1 MAKKKNPWRV
11 RYGTGDGEIRFGDI
25 TAKGELKAVELRNF
39 RHDLH
44 YISLNE
50 TGKDWRKRSTTCRST
65 GSFQVKAGDAL
76 AKAPEGTP
84 GIFLDA
90 VSGDV
95 VIKSETGKVRIEA
108 MTGIELTAN
117 GPNNE
122 TGNII
127 LDANEKVI
135 LAGQQVAI
143 MGHTAVKVTSFG
155 RTDLISKQTLNI
167 YSTKIDIV
175 DSVLVKNPFKAL
187 MGVIKGTTTRHEA
200 MMSLANAD
208 LTSFL

>member
-25 TAKGELKAVELRNF
+25 TADNELSAVQLRNF
-39 RHDLH
+39 RHKEH

-50 TGKDWRKRSTTCRST
+50 TGKKWRKRSTTCRST
-65 GSFQVKAGDAL
+65 GSFQVKAGDQC
-76 AKAPEGTP
+76 KESQP
-84 GIFLDA
+84 GIYLDA

-95 VIKSETGKVRIEA
+95 VIKSQTGKVRIEA
-108 MTGIELTAN
+108 MEGIELTAN
-117 GPNNE
+117 GPNND

-135 LAGQQVAI
+135 LAGQQI
-143 MGHTAVKVTSFG
+143 SINGHTAVKVTSFG
-155 RTDLISKQTLNI
+155 RTDIISKHTLNM
-167 YSTKIDIV
+167 YSVKIDIV
-175 DSVLVKNPFKAL
+175 DSVLVKNPFNAL

>member
-25 TAKGELKAVELRNF
+25 TADNELSAVQLRNF
-39 RHDLH
+39 RHKEH
-44 YISLNE
+44 YIALNE
-50 TGKDWRKRSTTCRST
+50 TGKNWRKRSTTCRST
-65 GSFQVKAGDAL
+65 GSFQVKAGDQC
-76 AKAPEGTP
+76 KESQP
-84 GIFLDA
+84 GIYLDA

-95 VIKSETGKVRIEA
+95 VIKSQTGKVRIEA
-108 MTGIELTAN
+108 MEGIELTAN

-135 LAGQQVAI
+135 LAGQQI
-143 MGHTAVKVTSFG
+143 SINGHTAVKVTSFG
-155 RTDLISKQTLNI
+155 RTDIISKSTLNM

-175 DSVLVKNPFKAL
+175 DSVLVANPFKAL

-208 LTSFL
+208 LISFL

>member
-25 TAKGELKAVELRNF
+25 TADNELSAVQLRNF
-39 RHDLH
+39 RHKEH

-50 TGKDWRKRSTTCRST
+50 TGKKWRKRSTTCRST
-65 GSFQVKAGDAL
+65 GSFQVKAGDQCD
-76 AKAPEGTP
+76 ESQP
-84 GIFLDA
+84 GIYLDA
-90 VSGDV
+90 VNGDV
-95 VIKSETGKVRIEA
+95 VIKSQTGKVRIA
-108 MTGIELTAN
+108 GMTGIELISN
-117 GPNNE
+117 GPDNE

-135 LAGQQVAI
+135 LAGQQVSI
-143 MGHTAVKVTSFG
+143 MGAAAVKVTSFG
-155 RTDLISKQTLNI
+155 RTDIISKNTLNM
-167 YSTKIDIV
+167 YSVKIDIV
-175 DSVLVKNPFKAL
+175 DSVLVKNPFNAL

>member
-25 TAKGELKAVELRNF
+25 TADNELSAVQLRNF
-39 RHDLH
+39 RHKEH

-50 TGKDWRKRSTTCRST
+50 TGKNWRKRSTTCRST
-65 GSFQVKAGDAL
+65 GSFQVKAGDQCD
-76 AKAPEGTP
+76 ESQP
-84 GIFLDA
+84 GIYLDA

-95 VIKSETGKVRIEA
+95 VIKSQTGKVRIEG
-108 MTGIELTAN
+108 MTGIELISN
-117 GPNNE
+117 GPDNE

-135 LAGQQVAI
+135 LAGQQI
-143 MGHTAVKVTSFG
+143 SINGHTAVKVTSFG
-155 RTDLISKQTLNI
+155 RTDIISKSTLNM

-175 DSVLVKNPFKAL
+175 DSVLVANPFKAL

-208 LTSFL
+208 LISFL

>member
-25 TAKGELKAVELRNF
+25 TADNELSAVQLRNF
-39 RHDLH
+39 RHKEH

-50 TGKDWRKRSTTCRST
+50 TGKNWRKRSTTCRST
-65 GSFQVKAGDAL
+65 GSFQVKAGDQCD
-76 AKAPEGTP
+76 ESQP
-84 GIFLDA
+84 GIYLDA

-95 VIKSETGKVRIEA
+95 VIKSQTGKVRIEG
-108 MTGIELTAN
+108 MTGIELISN
-117 GPNNE
+117 GPDNE

-135 LAGQQVAI
+135 LAGQQVSI
-143 MGHTAVKVTSFG
+143 MGAAAVKVTSFG
-155 RTDLISKQTLNI
+155 RTDIISKNTLNM
-167 YSTKIDIV
+167 YSVKIDIV
-175 DSVLVKNPFKAL
+175 DSVLVKNPFNAL

>member
-25 TAKGELKAVELRNF
+25 TADNELSAVQLRNF
-39 RHDLH
+39 RHKEH
-44 YISLNE
+44 YIALNE
-50 TGKDWRKRSTTCRST
+50 TGKNWRKRSTTCRST
-65 GSFQVKAGDAL
+65 GSFQVKAGDQC
-76 AKAPEGTP
+76 KESQP
-84 GIFLDA
+84 GIYLDA
-90 VSGDV
+90 VNGDV
-95 VIKSETGKVRIEA
+95 VIKSQTGKVRIEG
-108 MTGIELTAN
+108 MTGIELISN

-135 LAGQQVAI
+135 LAGQQI
-143 MGHTAVKVTSFG
+143 SINGHTAVKVTSFG
-155 RTDLISKQTLNI
+155 RTDIISKSTLNM

-175 DSVLVKNPFKAL
+175 DSVLVANPFKAL

-208 LTSFL
+208 LISFL

>member
-25 TAKGELKAVELRNF
+25 SADNELSAVQLRNF
-39 RHDLH
+39 RHKEH
-44 YISLNE
+44 YIALNE
-50 TGKDWRKRSTTCRST
+50 TGKNWRKRSTTCRST
-65 GSFQVKAGDAL
+65 GSFQVKAGDQC
-76 AKAPEGTP
+76 KESQP
-84 GIFLDA
+84 GIYLDA
-90 VSGDV
+90 VNGDV
-95 VIKSETGKVRIEA
+95 VIKSQTGKVRIEA
-108 MTGIELTAN
+108 MEGIELTAN

-135 LAGQQVAI
+135 LAGQQI
-143 MGHTAVKVTSFG
+143 SINGHTAVKVTSFG
-155 RTDLISKQTLNI
+155 RTDIISKSTLNM

-175 DSVLVKNPFKAL
+175 DSVLVANPFKAL

-208 LTSFL
+208 LISFL

>member
-25 TAKGELKAVELRNF
+25 TADNELSAVQLRNF
-39 RHDLH
+39 RHKEH

-50 TGKDWRKRSTTCRST
+50 TGKNWRKRSTTCRST
-65 GSFQVKAGDAL
+65 GSFQVKAGDQCD
-76 AKAPEGTP
+76 ESQP
-84 GIFLDA
+84 GIYLDA
-90 VSGDV
+90 VNGDV
-95 VIKSETGKVRIEA
+95 VIKSQTGKVRIEG
-108 MTGIELTAN
+108 MTGIELISN

-135 LAGQQVAI
+135 LAGQQVSI
-143 MGHTAVKVTSFG
+143 MGAAAVKVTSFG
-155 RTDLISKQTLNI
+155 RTDIISKSTLNM

-175 DSVLVKNPFKAL
+175 DSVLVANPFKAL

-208 LTSFL
+208 LISFL

>member
-25 TAKGELKAVELRNF
+25 TADNELSAVQLRNF
-39 RHDLH
+39 RHKEH
-44 YISLNE
+44 YIALNE
-50 TGKDWRKRSTTCRST
+50 TGKNWRKRGTTCRST
-65 GSFQVKAGDAL
+65 GSFQVKAGDQC
-76 AKAPEGTP
+76 KESQP
-84 GIFLDA
+84 GIYLDA

-95 VIKSETGKVRIEA
+95 VIKSQTGKVRIEA
-108 MTGIELTAN
+108 MEGIELTAN

-135 LAGQQVAI
+135 LAGQQI
-143 MGHTAVKVTSFG
+143 SINGHTAVKVTSFG
-155 RTDLISKQTLNI
+155 RTDIISKSTLNM

-175 DSVLVKNPFKAL
+175 DSVLVANPFKAL

-208 LTSFL
+208 LISFL

>member
-1 MAKKKNPWRV
+1 MARKKNPWRV

-25 TAKGELKAVELRNF
+25 TADNELSAVQLRNF
-39 RHDLH
+39 RHKEH

-50 TGKDWRKRSTTCRST
+50 TGKKWRKRSTTCRST
-65 GSFQVKAGDAL
+65 GSFQVKAGDQCD
-76 AKAPEGTP
+76 ESQP
-84 GIFLDA
+84 GIYLDA
-90 VSGDV
+90 VNGDV
-95 VIKSETGKVRIEA
+95 VIKSQTGKVRIEG
-108 MTGIELTAN
+108 MTGIELISN
-117 GPNNE
+117 GPDNE

-135 LAGQQVAI
+135 LAGQQVSI
-143 MGHTAVKVTSFG
+143 MGAAAVKVTSFG
-155 RTDLISKQTLNI
+155 RTDIISKHTLNM
-167 YSTKIDIV
+167 YSVKIDIV
-175 DSVLVKNPFKAL
+175 DSVLVKNPFNAL

>member
-25 TAKGELKAVELRNF
+25 TADNELSAVQLRNF
-39 RHDLH
+39 RHKEH
-44 YISLNE
+44 YIALNE
-50 TGKDWRKRSTTCRST
+50 TGKNWRKRGTTCRST
-65 GSFQVKAGDAL
+65 GSFQVKAGDQC
-76 AKAPEGTP
+76 KESEP
-84 GIFLDA
+84 GIYLEA
-90 VSGDV
+90 VCGDV
-95 VIKSETGKVRIEA
+95 VISAPSGKVRIHGQD
-108 MTGIELTAN
+108 GIELIAT
-117 GPNNE
+117 GYNNE

-135 LAGQQVAI
+135 LAGQQI
-143 MGHTAVKVTSFG
+143 SINGHTAVKVTSFG
-155 RTDLISKQTLNI
+155 RTDIISKSTLNM

-175 DSVLVKNPFKAL
+175 DSVLVANPFKAL

-208 LTSFL
+208 LISFL

>member
-25 TAKGELKAVELRNF
+25 TADNELSAVQLRNF
-39 RHDLH
+39 RHKEH
-44 YISLNE
+44 YIALNE
-50 TGKDWRKRSTTCRST
+50 TGKNWRKRSTTCRST
-65 GSFQVKAGDAL
+65 GSFQVKAGDQC
-76 AKAPEGTP
+76 KESQP
-84 GIFLDA
+84 GIYLDA

-95 VIKSETGKVRIEA
+95 VIKSQTGKVRIEA
-108 MTGIELTAN
+108 MEGIELTAN

-135 LAGQQVAI
+135 LAGQQVSI
-143 MGHTAVKVTSFG
+143 MGAAAVKVTSFG
-155 RTDLISKQTLNI
+155 RTDIISKSTLNM

-175 DSVLVKNPFKAL
+175 DSVLVANPFKAL

-208 LTSFL
+208 LISFL

>member
-1 MAKKKNPWRV
+1 MAQKKNPWRV
-11 RYGTGDGEIRFGDI
+11 RYGTADGDIRFGQISSDN
-25 TAKGELKAVELRNF
+25 ELVAVELRNF
-39 RHDLH
+39 KHKEH
-44 YISLNE
+44 YIALNE
-50 TGKDWRKRSTTCRST
+50 TGKTWRKRSTTCRST
-65 GSFQVKAGDAL
+65 GSFQVKAGDQC
-76 AKAPEGTP
+76 KESQP
-84 GIFLDA
+84 GIYLDA
-90 VSGDV
+90 VNGDV
-95 VIKSETGKVRIEA
+95 VIKSQTGKVRIEA
-108 MTGIELTAN
+108 MDGIELIAN
-117 GPNNE
+117 GPDNE

-143 MGHTAVKVTSFG
+143 MGHSAVKVTSFG

-187 MGVIKGTTTRHEA
+187 MGVIRGTTTRHEA
-200 MMSLANAD
+200 MMSFANAD

>member
-1 MAKKKNPWRV
+1 M
-11 RYGTGDGEIRFGDI
+11 
-25 TAKGELKAVELRNF
+25 
-39 RHDLH
+39 
-44 YISLNE
+44 
-50 TGKDWRKRSTTCRST
+50 
-65 GSFQVKAGDAL
+65 
-76 AKAPEGTP
+76 
-84 GIFLDA
+84 DA

-95 VIKSETGKVRIEA
+95 VIKSQTGKVRIEA
-108 MTGIELTAN
+108 MEGIELTAN

-135 LAGQQVAI
+135 LAGQQVSI
-143 MGHTAVKVTSFG
+143 NGHTAVKVTSFG
-155 RTDLISKQTLNI
+155 RTDIISKSTLNM

-175 DSVLVKNPFKAL
+175 DSVLVANPFKAL

-208 LTSFL
+208 LISFL

>member
-11 RYGTGDGEIRFGDI
+11 RYGTGDGEIRLGDI
-25 TAKGELKAVELRNF
+25 TAYNELSAVQLRNF
-39 RHDLH
+39 RHKEH
-44 YISLNE
+44 YIALNE
-50 TGKDWRKRSTTCRST
+50 TGKNWRKRSTTCRST
-65 GSFQVKAGDAL
+65 GSFQVKAGDQC
-76 AKAPEGTP
+76 KESQP
-84 GIFLDA
+84 GIYLDA

-95 VIKSETGKVRIEA
+95 VIKSQTGKVRIEA
-108 MTGIELTAN
+108 MEGIELTAN

-135 LAGQQVAI
+135 LAGQQVSI
-143 MGHTAVKVTSFG
+143 MGAAAVKVTSFG
-155 RTDLISKQTLNI
+155 RTDIISKHTLNM
-167 YSTKIDIV
+167 YSVKIDIV
-175 DSVLVKNPFKAL
+175 DSVLVKNPFNAL

>member
-1 MAKKKNPWRV
+1 MARKKNPWRV

-25 TAKGELKAVELRNF
+25 TADNELSAVQLRNF
-39 RHDLH
+39 RHKEH

-50 TGKDWRKRSTTCRST
+50 TGKKWRKRSTTCRST
-65 GSFQVKAGDAL
+65 GSFQVKAGDQC
-76 AKAPEGTP
+76 KESQP
-84 GIFLDA
+84 GIYLDA
-90 VSGDV
+90 VNGDV
-95 VIKSETGKVRIEA
+95 VIKSQTGKVRIEG
-108 MTGIELTAN
+108 MTGIELISN

-135 LAGQQVAI
+135 VSGQQVSINGAA
-143 MGHTAVKVTSFG
+143 AVKVTSFG
-155 RTDLISKQTLNI
+155 RTDIISKHTLNM
-167 YSTKIDIV
+167 YSVKIDIV
-175 DSVLVKNPFKAL
+175 DSVLVKNPFNAL

>member
-25 TAKGELKAVELRNF
+25 TADNELSAVQLRNF
-39 RHDLH
+39 RHKEH
-44 YISLNE
+44 YIALNE
-50 TGKDWRKRSTTCRST
+50 TGKNWRKRSTTCRST
-65 GSFQVKAGDAL
+65 GSFQVKAGDQCD
-76 AKAPEGTP
+76 ESQP
-84 GIFLDA
+84 GIYLDA
-90 VSGDV
+90 VNGDV
-95 VIKSETGKVRIEA
+95 VIKSQTGKVRIEG
-108 MTGIELTAN
+108 MTGIELISN
-117 GPNNE
+117 GPDNE

-135 LAGQQVAI
+135 LAGQQI
-143 MGHTAVKVTSFG
+143 SINGHTAVKVTSFG
-155 RTDLISKQTLNI
+155 RTDIISKSTLNM

-175 DSVLVKNPFKAL
+175 DSVLVANPFKAL

-208 LTSFL
+208 LISFL

>member
-25 TAKGELKAVELRNF
+25 TATGELKAVELRNF

-50 TGKDWRKRSTTCRST
+50 TGKKWKERSTTCRST

-76 AKAPEGTP
+76 VKAPEGTP

-90 VSGDV
+90 VNGDV

-108 MTGIELTAN
+108 MDGIELIAN
-117 GPNNE
+117 GPDNE

-155 RTDLISKQTLNI
+155 RFRFS
-167 YSTKIDIV
+167 
-175 DSVLVKNPFKAL
+175 
-187 MGVIKGTTTRHEA
+187 
-200 MMSLANAD
+200 
-208 LTSFL
+208 